1 MKDKISYLDMYFNYH
16 VNQGVI
22 MITSVKKGNQTLI
35 IPDIVSIIADNAF
48 DYRCNDLD
56 VKIEKVV
63 LPSSIYEIGKK
74 AFQSNAYI
82 KCVEINSNILRIEEL
97 TFSGATRLEEIT
109 LPKTL
114 RYIGKEAF
122 RGVKCKE
129 VFIPRNCVVEEDAFS
144 KNTMYLKGPYN
155 LRDILVKEYEIYHP
169 KLSEKEILNNLENT
183 YRNEMINIKN
193 IKEREIKSI
202 NDKYEQDYQSIIV
215 PLEEKIQSLKDKRD
229 SLKMWDGSDGD
240 DVIDQLKQAIKDN
253 KVSIDDIKK
262 GKTPQDILNNSI
274 KHRN

>member
-16 VNQGVI
+16 VNHGVI

-63 LPSSIYEIGKK
+63 LPSSIYKIGKK

-109 LPKTL
+109 LPETL

-144 KNTMYLKGPYN
+144 KNTIYLKGPHY
-155 LRDILVKEYEIYHP
+155 LRDLLVKEYEIYHP

-193 IKEREIKSI
+193 IKEKEIKSL
-202 NDKYEQDYQSIIV
+202 NDKYEKDYQSIIV
-215 PLEEKIQSLKDKRD
+215 PLEEKIKSLKDKRD
-229 SLKMWDGSDGD
+229 SLQMWDENDNEE
-240 DVIDQLKQAIKDN
+240 VISLLKEAIKEG
-253 KVSIDDIKK
+253 KITSSDIKK
-262 GKTPQDILNNSI
+262 SKTPKELLG
-274 KHRN
+274 KALKK